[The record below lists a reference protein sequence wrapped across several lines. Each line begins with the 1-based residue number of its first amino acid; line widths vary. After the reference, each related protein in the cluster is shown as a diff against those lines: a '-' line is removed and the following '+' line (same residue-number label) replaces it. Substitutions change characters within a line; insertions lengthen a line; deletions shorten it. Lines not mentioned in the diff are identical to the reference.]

1 MMNSLAGSNGAT
13 AGYFG
18 LLLRRWRVTRRV
30 SQLWLALEADLSA
43 RHLSCVETGRA
54 QPSRETVLR
63 LAEALQIPLRERNTL
78 LIAAGF
84 APRYHDTDL
93 DAPEMKAA
101 KLAIDLLLEKQEPYP
116 VAVTDRLWNTVRM
129 NEGMRRFLARF
140 PIDASVTP
148 HNGVRFV
155 FHPHG
160 LRPYL
165 ENWDEVASRIIQ
177 RIHREVAVNPG
188 DETMREFLEELL
200 GYPGVPDRWRNPD
213 VDAVPPP
220 LLTLDYRCGRER
232 LRFFGTVTTFGTAQ
246 DVALQEIR
254 IESFFPADEATRV
267 ALTAGD

>member
-1 MMNSLAGSNGAT
+1 MNPSLNSNRAKKQ
-13 AGYFG
+13 FG
-18 LLLRRWRVTRRV
+18 LMLRRWRTNRRV
-30 SQLWLALEADLSA
+30 SQMWLALEADLSA

-63 LAEALQIPLRERNTL
+63 LTEALQIPLRERNTL

-84 APRYHDTDL
+84 APRYHDTNL
-93 DAPEMKAA
+93 DAAGMEAA
-101 KLAIDLLLEKQEPYP
+101 KRAIDLLLEKLEPYP

-129 NEGMRRFLARF
+129 NRGMQRFLARF
-140 PIDASVTP
+140 PIDP
-148 HNGVRFV
+148 LIKPDNGVRFV
-155 FHPHG
+155 FHPRG

-165 ENWDEVASRIIQ
+165 ENWDEVAARIIQ

-188 DETMREFLEELL
+188 DEAMREFLDELL
-200 GYPGVPDRWRNPD
+200 GYPKVPGRWRNPD
-213 VDAVPPP
+213 VDTVPPP
-220 LLTLDYRCGRER
+220 LLTLDYRCGSER